1 MLSYTTVQTIV
12 QLLRMVLDILILWL
26 LLYYGVRIV
35 RNNARTS
42 QIFKGIVFILLLQ
55 AFATFFGLTAVS
67 WLAGFLLTYGFLG
80 IIIVF
85 QPEIRSLLERIGK
98 TSVFSRLTTLS
109 GTEKQQLV
117 DTLTEA
123 TLNLST
129 GHVGAL
135 ITLEQGNSLSNFVGT
150 GTKINALINND
161 LLQSIFNPSSPL
173 HDGAVIIQGDRIA
186 CASAYFPP
194 TTNELPSRIGARHRA
209 AIGISE
215 ITDSITIVI
224 SEKTGNISI
233 AERGQLVQIPAKQ
246 LKAYLEQAI
255 FFDEMEM
262 EGLGFKP
269 RVKKEKPASSV
280 IPVMEVETV
289 PEETEHP
296 VRTLADYHEQ
306 EAQSQ
311 ATVDKPARSRTKT
324 PKLTAENRLDLSN
337 TSEVIQSSTEGDDQH
352 DQS

>member
-55 AFATFFGLTAVS
+55 ATATFFGLTAVS

-109 GTEKQQLV
+109 GSEKQQLV
-117 DTLTEA
+117 DVLSEA
-123 TLNLST
+123 TLSLSNN
-129 GHVGAL
+129 HVGAL
-135 ITLEQGNSLSNFVGT
+135 ITLEQGNSLNNFIAT
-150 GTKINALINND
+150 GTKINALVSSD
-161 LLQSIFNPSSPL
+161 LLQTIFNPSSPL
-173 HDGAVIIQGDRIA
+173 HDGAVILQGDRMA

-194 TTNELPSRIGARHRA
+194 TTSDLPSRIGARHRA

-215 ITDSITIVI
+215 ITDSITIVV
-224 SEKTGNISI
+224 SEKSGNISV
-233 AERGQLVQIPAKQ
+233 AERGVLTPVPANK
-246 LKAYLEQAI
+246 LKAFLEQAI
-255 FFDEMEM
+255 LYDETEL
-262 EGLGFKP
+262 EEDRFLRKTPRNSLGAA
-269 RVKKEKPASSV
+269 VKEQ
-280 IPVMEVETV
+280 PVMEVETV
-289 PEETEHP
+289 SDDIEHP
-296 VRTLADYHEQ
+296 VKTSADLRVEDTKHKPKAE
-306 EAQSQ
+306 EAHPDVSDEPS
-311 ATVDKPARSRTKT
+311 DKP
-324 PKLTAENRLDLSN
+324 EGGLSA
-337 TSEVIQSSTEGDDQH
+337 
-352 DQS
+352 

>member
-12 QLLRMVLDILILWL
+12 QLLRMVLDILVLWL
-26 LLYYGVRIV
+26 LIYYGVRIV

-55 AFATFFGLTAVS
+55 ALSTFFGLTAVS

-117 DTLTEA
+117 EALNEA
-123 TLNLST
+123 TLNLSSN
-129 GHVGAL
+129 HVGAL
-135 ITLEQGNSLSNFVGT
+135 ITLEQGHSLSNFIAT
-150 GTKINALINND
+150 GTKINALVSND

-173 HDGAVIIQGDRIA
+173 HDGAVIIQGDRMA

-194 TTNELPSRIGARHRA
+194 TTTDLPSRIGARHRA

-215 ITDSITIVI
+215 ITDSITIVV
-224 SEKTGNISI
+224 SEKSGNISI
-233 AERGQLVQIPAKQ
+233 AERGVLTPIPVKK
-246 LKAYLEQAI
+246 LKTYLEQAI
-255 FFDEMEM
+255 LFDEMELDSG
-262 EGLGFKP
+262 GLFVKP
-269 RVKKEKPASSV
+269 KAKAKVVETPA
-280 IPVMEVETV
+280 MEVETV
-289 PEETEHP
+289 SEEVQHP
-296 VRTLADYHEQ
+296 IQTLADLHDEEIQ
-306 EAQSQ
+306 RKPEA
-311 ATVDKPARSRTKT
+311 KLPRSRKAKSGNQVPLELSVESTDE
-324 PKLTAENRLDLSN
+324 PKGGNPA
-337 TSEVIQSSTEGDDQH
+337 
-352 DQS
+352 

>member
-55 AFATFFGLTAVS
+55 TSATFFGLTAVS

-98 TSVFSRLTTLS
+98 TSVFSRMTTLS
-109 GTEKQQLV
+109 GSEKQQLV
-117 DTLTEA
+117 DTLAEA
-123 TLNLST
+123 TLTLSS
-129 GHVGAL
+129 GRVGAL
-135 ITLEQGNSLSNFVGT
+135 ITLEQGHSLSNFIGT
-150 GTKINALINND
+150 GTKINALVNND

-194 TTNELPSRIGARHRA
+194 TTTDLPSRIGARHRA

-215 ITDSITIVI
+215 ITDSITIVV
-224 SEKTGNISI
+224 SEKSGNISI
-233 AERGQLVQIPAKQ
+233 AEHGQLVPIPATK
-246 LKAYLEQAI
+246 LKSFLEKAI
-255 FFDEMEM
+255 LFDEMEL
-262 EGLGFKP
+262 ESLGFKRKP
-269 RVKKEKPASSV
+269 KKEKVKPSEL
-280 IPVMEVETV
+280 PTLEVEGT

-296 VRTLADYHEQ
+296 VRTLAELREQ
-306 EAQSQ
+306 EAQEPEKEAQAKSSQ
-311 ATVDKPARSRTKT
+311 L
-324 PKLTAENRLDLSN
+324 PKGNLWDLSE
-337 TSEVIQSSTEGDDQH
+337 TAQAAEESTEGGEQE
-352 DQS
+352 

>member
-55 AFATFFGLTAVS
+55 ALATFFGLTAVS

-109 GTEKQQLV
+109 GSEKQQLV
-117 DTLTEA
+117 DVLSEA
-123 TLNLST
+123 TLSLST
-129 GHVGAL
+129 SHVGAL
-135 ITLEQGNSLSNFVGT
+135 ITLEQGNSLNNFIAT
-150 GTKINALINND
+150 GTKINALVSSD
-161 LLQSIFNPSSPL
+161 LLQTIFNPSSPL
-173 HDGAVIIQGDRIA
+173 HDGAVILQGDRMA

-194 TTNELPSRIGARHRA
+194 TTSDLPSRIGARHRA

-215 ITDSITIVI
+215 ITDSITIVV
-224 SEKTGNISI
+224 SEKSGNISV
-233 AERGQLVQIPAKQ
+233 AEHGVLTPVPANK
-246 LKAYLEQAI
+246 LKAFLEQAI
-255 FFDEMEM
+255 LYDETEL
-262 EGLGFKP
+262 EEDRFLRKSP
-269 RVKKEKPASSV
+269 RSARRASMKDR
-280 IPVMEVETV
+280 PVMEVETV
-289 PEETEHP
+289 SEDIEHP
-296 VRTLADYHEQ
+296 VKTLADLHAEDTKR
-306 EAQSQ
+306 EN
-311 ATVDKPARSRTKT
+311 PAKT
-324 PKLTAENRLDLSN
+324 PRSKPKADPIAEEPHLDLSDEP
-337 TSEVIQSSTEGDDQH
+337 SDEPEGGA
-352 DQS
+352 SV

>member
-55 AFATFFGLTAVS
+55 ATATFFGLTAVS

-109 GTEKQQLV
+109 GSEKQQLV
-117 DTLTEA
+117 DVLSEA
-123 TLNLST
+123 TLSLSNN
-129 GHVGAL
+129 HVGAL
-135 ITLEQGNSLSNFVGT
+135 ITLEQGNSLNNFIAT
-150 GTKINALINND
+150 GTKINALVSSD
-161 LLQSIFNPSSPL
+161 LLQTIFNPSSPL
-173 HDGAVIIQGDRIA
+173 HDGAVILQGDRMA

-194 TTNELPSRIGARHRA
+194 TTSDLPSRIGARHRA

-215 ITDSITIVI
+215 ITDSITIVV
-224 SEKTGNISI
+224 SEKSGNISV
-233 AERGQLVQIPAKQ
+233 AERGVLTPVPANK
-246 LKAYLEQAI
+246 LKAFLEQAI
-255 FFDEMEM
+255 LYDETEL
-262 EGLGFKP
+262 EEDRFLRKTPRNSLGAA
-269 RVKKEKPASSV
+269 VKEQ
-280 IPVMEVETV
+280 PVMEVETV
-289 PEETEHP
+289 SDDIEHP
-296 VRTLADYHEQ
+296 VKTLADLRAEDTKHKPKAE
-306 EAQSQ
+306 EAHPDVSDEPS
-311 ATVDKPARSRTKT
+311 DKP
-324 PKLTAENRLDLSN
+324 
-337 TSEVIQSSTEGDDQH
+337 EGGP
-352 DQS
+352 SA

>member
-26 LLYYGVRIV
+26 LIYYGVRIV

-55 AFATFFGLTAVS
+55 AFSTFFGLTAVS

-85 QPEIRSLLERIGK
+85 QPEIRSFLERIGK

-123 TLNLST
+123 ALNLSAN
-129 GHVGAL
+129 HVGAL
-135 ITLEQGNSLSNFVGT
+135 ITLEQGHSLSNYIAT
-150 GTKINALINND
+150 GTKINALVSND
-161 LLQSIFNPSSPL
+161 LLQSIFNTSSPL

-194 TTNELPSRIGARHRA
+194 TTTELPPRIGARHRA

-215 ITDSITIVI
+215 ITDSITIVV

-233 AERGQLVQIPAKQ
+233 AEHGSLTPIPPNK
-246 LKAYLEQAI
+246 LKAILEQTI
-255 FFDEMEM
+255 LFDEMELEN
-262 EGLGFKP
+262 EGLFAKSKAKP
-269 RVKKEKPASSV
+269 QSSERSS
-280 IPVMEVETV
+280 MEVEKASD
-289 PEETEHP
+289 EIEHSIQK
-296 VRTLADYHEQ
+296 LADLPTDD
-306 EAQSQ
+306 SQ
-311 ATVDKPARSRTKT
+311 RKAEPKSTKPRSKANSTQQV
-324 PKLTAENRLDLSN
+324 PLDLPEDHSDEPKGGN
-337 TSEVIQSSTEGDDQH
+337 PA
-352 DQS
+352 

>member
-26 LLYYGVRIV
+26 LIYYGVRIV

-55 AFATFFGLTAVS
+55 ALSTFFGLTAVS

-109 GTEKQQLV
+109 GTEKQQLA
-117 DTLTEA
+117 DALSEA
-123 TLNLST
+123 TLNLSSN
-129 GHVGAL
+129 HMGAL
-135 ITLEQGNSLSNFVGT
+135 ITLEQGHSLNNFIAT
-150 GTKINALINND
+150 GTKINALVSND

-194 TTNELPSRIGARHRA
+194 TTTDLPPRIGARHRA

-215 ITDSITIVI
+215 ITDSITIVV
-224 SEKTGNISI
+224 SEKSGNISV
-233 AERGQLVQIPAKQ
+233 AERGVLTPIPANK
-246 LKAYLEQAI
+246 LKAYLEQTLL
-255 FFDEMEM
+255 FDEMELDSD
-262 EGLGFKP
+262 GLFLKPKVKP
-269 RVKKEKPASSV
+269 RVPESPA
-280 IPVMEVETV
+280 MEVETAS
-289 PEETEHP
+289 EEIEHP
-296 VRTLADYHEQ
+296 IQTLADLPVDGSPR
-306 EAQSQ
+306 QS
-311 ATVDKPARSRTKT
+311 DPKLSRTRSKKESNVQ
-324 PKLTAENRLDLSN
+324 PPLDLSGD
-337 TSEVIQSSTEGDDQH
+337 SSDDPKGGNPA
-352 DQS
+352 